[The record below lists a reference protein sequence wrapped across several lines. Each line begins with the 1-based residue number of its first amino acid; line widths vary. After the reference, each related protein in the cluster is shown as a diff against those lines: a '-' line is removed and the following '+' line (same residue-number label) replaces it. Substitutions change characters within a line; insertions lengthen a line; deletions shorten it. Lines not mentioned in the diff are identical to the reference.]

1 MHAKLVGSLRIATGI
16 ISAASLTA
24 LPQPALA
31 AWDRCEASA
40 YNYCMRSWS
49 TSGYD
54 NAGECYY
61 GVVRTNCRKEPT
73 PPEGWGWW
81 CYDTSSGTQCDQVY

>member
-1 MHAKLVGSLRIATGI
+1 MKAKLVGSLRIFTVT
-16 ISAASLTA
+16 SLVTASLMA
-24 LPQPALA
+24 LPQPAL

-40 YNYCMRSWS
+40 YNYCMRSWA

-61 GVVRTNCRKEPT
+61 GVVRSNCRK
-73 PPEGWGWW
+73 
-81 CYDTSSGTQCDQVY
+81 